1 MKCIRKDIIIENEQ
15 MDNIQLEKDILYTID
30 HPFLV
35 NMEYVFQNE
44 FRIYFLMH
52 FVKGGELFRHLV
64 AVKRFQEEQAKF
76 FAAQVALA
84 LAHLHSKKILY
95 RDLKPENVLVGDD
108 GK

>member
-1 MKCIRKDIIIENEQ
+1 
-15 MDNIQLEKDILYTID
+15 MDNIQLEKDILFTID

-44 FRIYFLMH
+44 FRIYFLMK

-64 AVKRFQEEQAKF
+64 QVKWFSEETVQF

-84 LAHLHSKKILY
+84 LGHLHSKKILY
-95 RDLKPENVLVGDD
+95 RDLKPENVLVDSD

>member
-1 MKCIRKDIIIENEQ
+1 
-15 MDNIQLEKDILYTID
+15 
-30 HPFLV
+30 
-35 NMEYVFQNE
+35 MEYVFQNE

-108 GK
+108 GKYFPLTSILYRLSVGRWFRTC